1 MKKINFIENP
11 KEETNLDRKMFPQMF
26 ELTEKDLSSL
36 KGGALAIEDEPCDAV
51 CLPSEWGGSCN
62 CLSNLC

>member
-1 MKKINFIENP
+1 MKKIKFIENP
-11 KEETNLDRKMFPQMF
+11 KEEINKERKMFPQMF
-26 ELTEKDLSSL
+26 ELNENDLSNL

-51 CLPSEWGGSCN
+51 CLPTEWNGPCN